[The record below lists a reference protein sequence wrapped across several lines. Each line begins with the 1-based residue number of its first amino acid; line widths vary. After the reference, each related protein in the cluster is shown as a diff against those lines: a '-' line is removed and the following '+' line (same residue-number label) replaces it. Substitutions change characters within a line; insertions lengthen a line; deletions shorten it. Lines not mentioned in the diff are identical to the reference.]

1 MASAAFARVHVS
13 MNSTYRSTCMR
24 PQAGKEESTM
34 QEYPDFSDSGKSPAK
49 IGSLMIG
56 AILGAG
62 IALLLAQAH
71 GKDTRRRV
79 GSTVKR
85 LGQNAGH
92 VFKRTRD
99 QIGKVKNDAKSAIDK
114 GRQEYL
120 RSKDQPGIRTSSP
133 VI

>member
-1 MASAAFARVHVS
+1 
-13 MNSTYRSTCMR
+13 
-24 PQAGKEESTM
+24 M

-62 IALLLAQAH
+62 IALLLAPAH
-71 GKDTRRRV
+71 GRDTRRKV

-85 LGQNAGH
+85 FGQGAGQ

-99 QIGKVKNDAKSAIDK
+99 QIDKVKHDARSAIDK
-114 GRQEYL
+114 GRQEYM
-120 RSKDQPGIRTSSP
+120 RSKDQPGIRASQAP
-133 VI
+133 AI